1 MWGGAAL
8 DPEWGPRRAGAA
20 MRRLHGGRLTTRAGP
35 LRLGPAPGAAR
46 AALPAPG
53 GMRHDE
59 RRSAAQALLGAGLSA
74 GADGARWADAVL
86 ALGRQVHAPRA
97 ALTAE
102 LAAALAD
109 ALAAAPG
116 LAPGSDEPAWRH
128 ALGLAA
134 LLLRQVSPPPA
145 LAPATGAGAPAGGVA
160 GLHERLLA
168 PALEHASAGVRCGAP
183 APPGS
188 LHGAGHAARGGRGD
202 GRCGR

>member
-1 MWGGAAL
+1 MAAS
-8 DPEWGPRRAGAA
+8 RR
-20 MRRLHGGRLTTRAGP
+20 
-35 LRLGPAPGAAR
+35 GPALCAWALPRARPAAR
-46 AALPAPG
+46 CLHRRHA
-53 GMRHDE
+53 HDE
-59 RRSAAQALLGAGLSA
+59 RRGAAQALLGAGLSA

-116 LAPGSDEPAWRH
+116 LAPGSNEPAWRH

-202 GRCGR
+202 GRRGR